1 MAKST
6 ILVISTLDTK
16 AQETLYLKEK
26 IRESGS
32 RPILM
37 DLSMGT
43 PDAGV
48 PPAEIPAAE
57 VARAGGSHIEEIRNS
72 RERAKITAIMIEGA
86 KKLAKDAYEKGEV
99 QGVIGLGGSTGS
111 LMATEVMRALP
122 FGMAKLMVSS
132 TAALPG
138 LSTRYIGKGDIA
150 LFHTVIEIAG
160 LSNLLKQA
168 LDRSASAICAMA
180 QIPLP
185 ARERDKD
192 QIVVAL
198 TMLGPCEHCAS
209 AVRKRLESDG
219 CQVIGFSAAGISDA
233 AMEDMVRQK
242 LFDAV
247 IDLAPGGV
255 GEALWKGMRA
265 SGPHRMEA
273 AGDVG
278 IPQVIAPCS
287 VNFMTPRKSQYKP
300 EYYERRKVDLDKHRT
315 WIRISPEEME
325 AVAKAFAE
333 KLNKAKGP
341 VHVVIPTKGWS
352 AVDREG
358 SPAYDPKEDAIFT
371 KVLKKELKN
380 GRIIREVDAN
390 LEDPSFAE
398 AVVAAFW
405 EVVDR

>member
-1 MAKST
+1 MSSTT
-6 ILVISTLDTK
+6 ILLISTLDTK

-26 IRESGS
+26 IEVIGA
-32 RPILM
+32 RPVLM

-43 PDAGV
+43 PDAGI
-48 PPAEIPAAE
+48 PPADITSDD
-57 VARAGGSHIEEIRNS
+57 VARAGGSTIEEIRNS
-72 RERAKITAIMIEGA
+72 RERAKITATMIAGA
-86 KKLAKDAYEKGEV
+86 KSIAKNHYEKGGI

-122 FGMAKLMVSS
+122 YGVAKLMVSS

-168 LDRSASAICAMA
+168 LDRAAQAICAMA
-180 QIPLP
+180 AVPVP
-185 ARERDKD
+185 ESTRDKN
-192 QIVVAL
+192 QTIVAL

-209 AVRKRLESDG
+209 AVRKQLESEG
-219 CQVIGFSAAGISDA
+219 YQVIGFSAAGISDA
-233 AMEDMVRQK
+233 AMEDMIRQG

-273 AGDVG
+273 AGDMG

-300 EYYERRKVDLDKHRT
+300 DYYERRKVNLDKHRT
-315 WIRISPEEME
+315 WIRISPQEME
-325 AVAKAFAE
+325 AVAKTFTE
-333 KLNKAKGP
+333 KLNRAKGP
-341 VHVVIPTKGWS
+341 IRVVIPKRGWS

-358 SPAYDPKEDAIFT
+358 SPAYDPDGDAIFSNI
-371 KVLKKELKN
+371 LKRELKED
-380 GRIIREVDAN
+380 IIVREVDTN
-390 LEDPSFAE
+390 LEDPEFAE
-398 AVVAAFW
+398 V
-405 EVVDR
+405 VVDAFRKITGA

>member
-1 MAKST
+1 MPAPA
-6 ILVISTLDTK
+6 ILLISTLDTK
-16 AQETLYLKEK
+16 ARETLYLKDAIEA
-26 IRESGS
+26 IGA

-43 PDAGV
+43 PDARI
-48 PPAEIPAAE
+48 PPADIPAAE
-57 VARAGGSHIEEIRNS
+57 VAKAGGSAIEAIRAS
-72 RERAKITAIMIEGA
+72 RERAKITTTMIEGA
-86 KKLAKDAYEKGEV
+86 KKLAKEAAEKGEI

-122 FGMAKLMVSS
+122 FGLAKLMVSS

-160 LSNLLKQA
+160 LSALLKQA
-168 LDRSASAICAMA
+168 LDRAARAICAMA
-180 QIPLP
+180 QVPP
-185 ARERDKD
+185 PESRRDEG

-209 AVRKRLESDG
+209 AVRKRLEVGG
-219 CQVIGFSAAGISDA
+219 CQAIGFSAAGISDA
-233 AMEDMVRQK
+233 AMEDMVRQG

-273 AGDVG
+273 AGDMG

-287 VNFMTPRKSQYKP
+287 ANFMTPRKSQYKP

-341 VHVVIPTKGWS
+341 VRVVIPNKGWS

-358 SPAYDPKEDAIFT
+358 SPAYDPEEDAIFT
-371 KVLKKELKN
+371 NLLKKELKKD
-380 GRIIREVDAN
+380 IIVREVDAN
-390 LEDPSFAE
+390 LEDPSFAD
-398 AVVAAFW
+398 AVVKAFW
-405 EVVDR
+405 EIMKK